1 MKNMRCGTEYGRS
14 AMFSDMAFSARATGA
29 KRNELN
35 MLVRDTALAVS
46 LFAFIFLVSVFAG
59 VIGVLVAVSLLVM
72 SVIYVI
78 DVRIII
84 PRHGKAYVEMKRPA

>member
-1 MKNMRCGTEYGRS
+1 MKNMRCGTEYSRS

-72 SVIYVI
+72 SVILLSMYELLFP
-78 DVRIII
+78 DTVR
-84 PRHGKAYVEMKRPA
+84 HMLK